1 MRILTGQGVTHT
13 LLQSAPDELQEA
25 SRDERVQGAPG
36 GTDGGIEPNRQFP
49 DLFLRFVSSVAQ
61 FEHQA
66 QRPGGPQAL
75 AAVDLSAVTS
85 KYIGETEKNVDVHIG
100 RQQIFFGQ
108 EFENVRQGLHQSMR
122 TNPQRTRTRLD
133 VRQNLPLNPL

>member
-61 FEHQA
+61 FERKTRLVKA
-66 QRPGGPQAL
+66 RAPRP
-75 AAVDLSAVTS
+75 VRFTLSATS
-85 KYIGETEKNVDVHIG
+85 
-100 RQQIFFGQ
+100 
-108 EFENVRQGLHQSMR
+108 
-122 TNPQRTRTRLD
+122 
-133 VRQNLPLNPL
+133 

>member
-66 QRPGGPQAL
+66 QRPGGPQTL

-85 KYIGETEKNVDVHIG
+85 KYIGETEKNVDAAFQRAETAGSTLSMDEADALFG
-100 RQQIFFGQ
+100 R
-108 EFENVRQGLHQSMR
+108 R
-122 TNPQRTRTRLD
+122 TD
-133 VRQNLPLNPL
+133 VTDSHDRYAKREAARRWPWE